1 MYNAF
6 CLLLVTLIL
15 LVNSGSLWKLR
26 EKQQDTPKRRYGK
39 GMTEGSVGKLGKT
52 EQDTAYGGYGK
63 GMVEGKPPCSLQC
76 GKGKKFTCVANCT
89 HCPVCSRCNTC
100 SCHCVPKNER
110 CSSQK
115 GHQCAS
121 VLEMRCNAYR
131 KGCYCYCAI
140 ASLKLLGAF

>member
-63 GMVEGKPPCSLQC
+63 GMVE
-76 GKGKKFTCVANCT
+76 
-89 HCPVCSRCNTC
+89 
-100 SCHCVPKNER
+100 VPKNER